1 MNTSPNPPDSLPP
14 TVEETLAVCPKFRIL
29 VTGVGKSSLVSSVF
43 NIAIKDIDIAH
54 DRVGKATIAH
64 AYTSETNPRFI
75 LHDSQGFEPGSLEKW
90 EVIEGFIRDK
100 CDERLKSKDRL
111 HAIW

>member
-1 MNTSPNPPDSLPP
+1 Q
-14 TVEETLAVCPKFRIL
+14 E
-29 VTGVGKSSLVSSVF
+29 
-43 NIAIKDIDIAH
+43 IDIAH
-54 DRVGKATIAH
+54 DRVGKATITH

-90 EVIEGFIRDK
+90 EVVEGFIRDK